1 MKWVTRERVHVD
13 RVACPWLIRKF
24 VDPKAEFLFVPADQ
38 VMAVAGR
45 EGATPF
51 DAKGVELGHH
61 GKECSFDAIIK
72 NAASYVQ
79 ALCADCPPEV
89 ERQSHVILKELAKLA
104 TEPEATAS
112 A

>member
-1 MKWVTRERVHVD
+1 MDIEREIATANSPSSAQAV
-13 RVACPWLIRKF
+13 VALGIAASLVESLFRRGLI
-24 VDPKAEFLFVPADQ
+24 DQ
-38 VMAVAGR
+38 EA
-45 EGATPF
+45 
-51 DAKGVELGHH
+51 
-61 GKECSFDAIIK
+61 FDAIIK